1 MRETQ
6 RRFVMIDGDNKWKRN
21 CLSHYAISAVM
32 RGDYTYAGMTYANMV
47 ELQAI
52 SDKIREI

>member
-1 MRETQ
+1 
-6 RRFVMIDGDNKWKRN
+6 MIDGDNKWKRN